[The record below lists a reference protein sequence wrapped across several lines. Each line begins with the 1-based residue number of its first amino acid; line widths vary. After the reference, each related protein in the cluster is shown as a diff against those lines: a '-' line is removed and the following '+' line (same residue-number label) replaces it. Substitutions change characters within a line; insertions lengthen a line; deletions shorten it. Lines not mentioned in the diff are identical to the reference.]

1 MGTNFYCIPKCERKN
16 SLKNISND
24 LINYIEKNDFINND
38 EVDRYIEAMKS
49 CLPKEIHLGKRSA
62 GWQFLWD
69 FNNWKYYKD
78 NLDSI
83 KEFLKDKIIYNEYG
97 EQFTIDEFFN
107 KEIDYCL
114 YKKDN
119 LLNGSE
125 GEYANQ
131 YHYNDGLRFS
141 KYTDFS

>member
-1 MGTNFYCIPKCERKN
+1 VETGVWIIYDIIAAAIIIGAVVSNAKRGFSRIFISAMGYLVSCVLASSLSNAFAPQFY
-16 SLKNISND
+16 D
-24 LINYIEKNDFINND
+24 L
-38 EVDRYIEAMKS
+38 
-49 CLPKEIHLGKRSA
+49 
-62 GWQFLWD
+62 
-69 FNNWKYYKD
+69 
-78 NLDSI
+78 
-83 KEFLKDKIIYNEYG
+83 FLKDKIIYNEYG